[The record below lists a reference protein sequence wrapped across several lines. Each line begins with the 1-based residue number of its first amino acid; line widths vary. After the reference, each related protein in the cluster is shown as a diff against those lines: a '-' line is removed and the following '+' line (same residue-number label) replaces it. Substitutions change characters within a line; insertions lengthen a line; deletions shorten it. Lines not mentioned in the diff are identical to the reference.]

1 MLKKL
6 LKIGLIFSFLL
17 VLPVSALAFDYQ
29 LDCLDEETCST
40 CPEGVVNS
48 HYISDNCSG
57 TYPGCTGLCDF
68 ECDAGYEWDEGMA
81 SCMEI
86 PYEPTLIFTSTD
98 TTSLL
103 TFVGEVFSDFK
114 LLVILIIGLPLGFW
128 LIRKVISLIKFKEE
142 KK

>member
-29 LDCLDEETCST
+29 QACLDV
-40 CPEGVVNS
+40 EGCTECGEAVVNG
-48 HYISDNCSG
+48 HYVSDNCGGS
-57 TYPGCTGLCDF
+57 YPGCTGMCDYD
-68 ECDAGYEWDEGMA
+68 CDVGYEWDEGMA
-81 SCMEI
+81 SCMGLPKGELL
-86 PYEPTLIFTSTD
+86 TLFPGDI
-98 TTSLL
+98 TSLL